1 MCSLSFLIIVFQIT
15 YHTYY
20 KNIQI
25 LGKLKIN
32 NFSDLCYTGS
42 MKLFQILSPKKGTSK
57 EAIDIVKEE
66 GCGGNCT
73 CKPTSSDVS
82 SDQ

>member
-1 MCSLSFLIIVFQIT
+1 M
-15 YHTYY
+15 
-20 KNIQI
+20 
-25 LGKLKIN
+25 
-32 NFSDLCYTGS
+32 CYTKY

-73 CKPTSSDVS
+73 CKTTSSDAS
-82 SDQ
+82 SD